1 MSLTSNLCTLA
12 RLDISLLIFIC
23 VQIDALEVEL
33 EEVCHRAAQFEEEA
47 AEESQGMDVQ
57 LMDSQVGRA
66 EGCNHTYLYPCV
78 FGYNQRRFEANN

>member
-1 MSLTSNLCTLA
+1 MSCYIVHVSLTSNLCTLA

-23 VQIDALEVEL
+23 VQIDALEAEL

-66 EGCNHTYLYPCV
+66 EGCKPHPPVPMCV
-78 FGYNQRRFEANN
+78 WL